1 MFIDIHELE
10 RDRLVFAEELLP
22 GRIDLG
28 KDASQTETLV
38 AEGLAEL
45 IDSEIR
51 LQGHLRT
58 TVKLSCARCL
68 EPLGQPVDKEFELYY
83 RPVQTIAREEDV
95 EIDDAELEV
104 GFYQG
109 HGLVLEDALK
119 EQILLDLPM
128 KSLCRPDC
136 RGLCTQCGQNRNVL
150 PCDCPPPA
158 VADRWAALAQFKK

>member
-1 MFIDIHELE
+1 MFIDIRELE
-10 RDRLVFAEELLP
+10 RDKLDFAQEFPP

-28 KDASQTETLV
+28 KDASQSDRLEV
-38 AEGLAEL
+38 EGLAEL
-45 IDSEIR
+45 IASEIR

-58 TVKLSCARCL
+58 TVEVSCARCL
-68 EPLGQPVDKEFELYY
+68 EPVQLPVEKDFDLYY
-83 RPVQTIAREEDV
+83 RPVQTIAREEEV

-109 HGLVLEDALK
+109 NGLLLEDALK

-136 RGLCTQCGQNRNVL
+136 RGICPQCGQNRNVVQ
-150 PCDCPPPA
+150 CDCRQRA
-158 VADRWAALAQFKK
+158 VADRWAPLAQFKK

>member
-1 MFIDIHELE
+1 MFIDIRELK
-10 RDRLVFAEELLP
+10 RDRLVFAEEFPP

-28 KDASQTETLV
+28 KDATQTETLV

-58 TVKLSCARCL
+58 TVEVCCARCL
-68 EPLGQPVDKEFELYY
+68 EPLRQPVDREFELYY

-109 HGLVLEDALK
+109 NGLLLEDALK
-119 EQILLDLPM
+119 DFTKRERRFG
-128 KSLCRPDC
+128 S
-136 RGLCTQCGQNRNVL
+136 TQVL
-150 PCDCPPPA
+150 
-158 VADRWAALAQFKK
+158 V